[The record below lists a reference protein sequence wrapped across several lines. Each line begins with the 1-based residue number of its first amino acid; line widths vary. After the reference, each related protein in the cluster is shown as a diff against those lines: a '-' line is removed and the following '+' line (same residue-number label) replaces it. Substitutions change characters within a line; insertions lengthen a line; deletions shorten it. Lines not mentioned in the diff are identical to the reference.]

1 MEFHR
6 ERDRCGDELSEERMQ
21 HYFWSHMLLRHPD
34 VDSRFYNETHFAE
47 FLDSFFAIDDDGG
60 AFDPAA
66 LEAAWS
72 AEQSRG
78 RVGALENASMDEMVM
93 MSARALE
100 ESRRPLLHVPR
111 DFTTL
116 DLALPELDDGGT
128 LLVARGDFVVSA
140 AAGDAGAAAD
150 DAGLPAGQPG
160 YEARDEAG
168 LQEGSGYVVE
178 QGRRGLLVSGS
189 FVEHSAAG
197 GGSGKGQDGEGATD
211 GEGRETLDKE
221 DLNRVHEVGPVSQ
234 VATRVWGRWQLGDRS
249 DGLVRYIDCLLQ
261 SPPAAAISTNH
272 TRHALMSV
280 VRSPTTPLLARC
292 ARLRLRCRVYR

>member
-34 VDSRFYNETHFAE
+34 VDAHFYNETHYAE
-47 FLDSFFAIDDDGG
+47 FLDSFFAIDDDDG
-60 AFDPAA
+60 AYDPAA

-78 RVGALENASMDEMVM
+78 RVGALENASMEEMVR
-93 MSARALE
+93 MSARAVE

-116 DLALPELDDGGT
+116 DLALPELEDGGT

-140 AAGDAGAAAD
+140 AAGDAGAAAGE
-150 DAGLPAGQPG
+150 AGLPAGQPG
-160 YEARDEAG
+160 YVARDEAE

-189 FVEHSAAG
+189 FVQHSAAG
-197 GGSGKGQDGEGATD
+197 GGPGKGQDDEGATD
-211 GEGRETLDKE
+211 GEGREMLDE
-221 DLNRVHEVGPVSQ
+221 ERVHEVGPVSQ
-234 VATRVWGRWQLGDRS
+234 VGTRVWGRWQLGDRS

-292 ARLRLRCRVYR
+292 TRLRLRCRVYR